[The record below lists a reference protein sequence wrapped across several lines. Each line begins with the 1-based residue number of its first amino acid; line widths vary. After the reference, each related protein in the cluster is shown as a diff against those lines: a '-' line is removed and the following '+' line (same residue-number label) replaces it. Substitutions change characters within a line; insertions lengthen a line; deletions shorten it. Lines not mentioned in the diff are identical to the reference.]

1 MKTSSETDD
10 SEYYIASPI
19 KLQLD
24 KGSKALRKA
33 DQDRVIIITGAEGSG
48 KSLLAMQ
55 LATYVDP
62 KFSIED
68 ICFDGDTFAKR
79 IREKERYGAVI
90 FDEAFNG
97 LSSRGAIS
105 NQNKKLIRLLQECRQ
120 RNLWVFIV
128 LPSIFLLEKYV
139 ALFRSQ
145 VLFNTAIYRKDY
157 TKRYY
162 KCYNRKNK
170 KLLYLLGYKLMS
182 YSQPRIH
189 KKYRFYGK
197 YPSNIDEQEYREK
210 KAKSFREGEKR
221 DTKEDKWRIQRNVV
235 ITMAHKIHK
244 IPYVEIARWL
254 KAYSYPLEPTVMG
267 RLEPKKPENTPNF
280 ETSI

>member
-1 MKTSSETDD
+1 MEN
-10 SEYYIASPI
+10 EYYIATPI
-19 KLQLD
+19 KKQFD
-24 KGSKALRKA
+24 KGGRALRKA
-33 DQDRVIIITGAEGSG
+33 DQDRIVIITGAEGSG

-55 LATYVDP
+55 FASYVDP
-62 KFSIED
+62 NFSIQD
-68 ICFDGDTFAKR
+68 ICFDGDKFADR
-79 IREKERYGAVI
+79 IRNKEKFGAVI

-105 NQNKKLIRLLQECRQ
+105 KQNKNLIRLLQECRQ

-139 ALFRSQ
+139 ALFRGH

-170 KLLYLLGYKLMS
+170 KLLYLLGHKLMS
-182 YSQPRIH
+182 YSKPRID

-197 YPSNIDEQEYREK
+197 YPSNINEEEYKFK
-210 KAKSFREGEKR
+210 KAESFKESSKR
-221 DTKEDKWRIQRNVV
+221 NEKEDEPMEQRN
-235 ITMAHKIHK
+235 IIIYRAHVDYK
-244 IPYVEIARWL
+244 IPYVVMAKWL
-254 KAYSYPLEPTVMG
+254 ESHGYPLNRMY
-267 RLEPKKPENTPNF
+267 LSQLAPKTPK
-280 ETSI
+280 S